1 MTSEVHSAPRW
12 FGSVPANWAVRRL
25 KYAVDLVTEKALAT
39 DNLPYV
45 GLESIEPWTG
55 RLLQNGPGNTEG
67 QSNRFRSG
75 DVLFGK
81 LRPYLAKALL
91 AKFNGVCTG
100 EALVLRPRQV
110 RGDYLHF
117 LLLTP
122 GFISAVDASTYGAKM
137 PRANWSF
144 IGNLPIPVPPL
155 SEQKNLAHY
164 LRGETAKISAVLE
177 RKRRLFDLLEEKRFA
192 IIHQLTTK
200 GLNPNLRLKNSGFEW
215 IGEVPDHWAV
225 SKLKYV
231 ARLETGHTPSRQ
243 HPEYWENCTIPWF
256 SLADVWQIRDGRKEY
271 LEDTAEK
278 VSELGLANSA
288 ARLLP
293 LGTVI
298 VSRTASVGF
307 SGIMPV
313 PMATTQ
319 DFVNWICGPKLLP
332 EYLLY
337 VFRSMRNEFRRLT
350 MGSTHQTIYM
360 PDVRRFVTPV
370 PPIEEQRLI
379 VSGIREAVH
388 KIDGLAAALGTQSE
402 RFLEYRHSLLTTVVT
417 GAFESERI
425 QDKTSIRESNSFFKR
440 AVLAAE
446 ILQQLHQQP
455 ELGQVKLQKLLHLC
469 EHHAQLTEIQGRY
482 LRNAAGP
489 HDNRM
494 MRSIEARLADA
505 KWFQAVKRPDGI
517 GTQYMP
523 LAEAGQHA
531 RYFESY
537 WGSKRDRIQ
546 TVINLLRPM
555 KTQQA
560 EIVAT
565 LYAAWNDLIL
575 GGGTVTDEAILREV
589 LTRWHEQ
596 KTKIPKER
604 WLSALEWMRKKCLV
618 PTGFGNPTKVRTA

>member
-1 MTSEVHSAPRW
+1 
-12 FGSVPANWAVRRL
+12 L
-25 KYAVDLVTEKALAT
+25 KYAAELVTEKAVAT
-39 DNLPYV
+39 GDLSYV
-45 GLESIEPWTG
+45 GLENIEPWTG

-67 QSNRFRSG
+67 QSTHFESG

-81 LRPYLAKALL
+81 LRPYLAKVLL
-91 AKFNGVCTG
+91 AEFEGACTG

-110 RGDYLHF
+110 RGEFLRF

-144 IGNLPIPVPPL
+144 IGNLPIPIPPQL
-155 SEQKNLAHY
+155 DQQKLAHY
-164 LRGETAKISAVLE
+164 LRGETAKLSAALE
-177 RKRRLFDLLEEKRFA
+177 RERQLCNLLEEKRFA
-192 IIHQLTTK
+192 IIHQFATK
-200 GLNPNLRLKNSGFEW
+200 GQNAHVHFKNSGVEW
-215 IGEVPDHWAV
+215 IGEIPSHWTV

-243 HPEYWENCTIPWF
+243 HPEYWENCTVPWF
-256 SLADVWQIRDGRKEY
+256 SLADVWQLRDSRREY

-293 LGTVI
+293 SGTVI

-370 PPIEEQRLI
+370 PPIEEQRL
-379 VSGIREAVH
+379 VVARIREEVH
-388 KIDGLAAALGTQSE
+388 RIDRLVASLGTQIE
-402 RFLEYRHSLLTTVVT
+402 RFLEYRHSLITAVVT
-417 GAFESERI
+417 GAFDSERVEH
-425 QDKTSIRESNSFFKR
+425 KTSIRESNSFFKR

-455 ELGQVKLQKLLHLC
+455 ELGQVKLQKLIHLC
-469 EHHAQLTEIQGRY
+469 EHHAQLTEIQGTY
-482 LRNAAGP
+482 LRDAAGP

-505 KWFQAVKRPDGI
+505 KWFQAVKRRDGM
-517 GTQYMP
+517 GTEYIP
-523 LAEAGQHA
+523 LPEAGRHA

-537 WGSKRDRIQ
+537 WGTKKVRIQ
-546 TVINLLRPM
+546 GVIDLLRPM

-565 LYAAWNDLIL
+565 LYAAWNDLIV
-575 GGGTVTDEAILREV
+575 GGGMVTDEAILREV
-589 LTRWHEQ
+589 LTRWHEK
-596 KTKIPKER
+596 KTKIPRER
-604 WLSALEWMRKKCLV
+604 WLSALEWMRKKDLV
-618 PTGFGNPTKVRTA
+618 PTGFGNLTKLRTA